1 MVEIQ
6 YKNANVKLGP
16 EALVY
21 EPAEDSFLLADVALK
36 ELGKSGEAE
45 KLRKSGE
52 FKENEGAEKFRE
64 WGKFKPEKRVLE
76 VGAGSG
82 FVSAV
87 LRANNPAV
95 RVLATEINP
104 HAARCAKENGVEVI
118 RTDMFKG
125 LKSGGTDG
133 LFDLILFNP
142 PYLPT
147 SEEERVSGWLNYAF
161 DGGISGRE
169 TLDRFLDEVKK
180 YLRPGGK
187 VLLLISSITGVEEV
201 EKKMEGLG
209 FKVEIVGRK
218 KVSFE
223 ELLVVRGRIL

>member
-1 MVEIQ
+1 MVEIK
-6 YKNANVKLGP
+6 YKNVTVKLGP
-16 EALVY
+16 EDLVY
-21 EPAEDSFLLADVALK
+21 EPAEDSFLLADAAL
-36 ELGKSGEAE
+36 EE
-45 KLRKSGE
+45 
-52 FKENEGAEKFRE
+52 FRE
-64 WGKFKPEKRVLE
+64 RGKVGPGMRVLE

-87 LRANNPAV
+87 LRAGNPSV

-118 RTDMFKG
+118 RADMFKG
-125 LKSGGTDG
+125 LKSGGTGG

-147 SEEERVSGWLNYAF
+147 SGEERVSGWLNYAF
-161 DGGISGRE
+161 DGGVSGRE
-169 TLDRFLDEVKK
+169 TLDRFLDEVRD

-187 VLLLISSITGVEEV
+187 VLVLISSITGVKEV
-201 EKKMEGLG
+201 KEKMEGMG
-209 FKVEIVGRK
+209 FEVDIVGRK

-223 ELLVVRGRIL
+223 ELMVIRGRVL